1 MTGYDMTPWQR
12 FRTANCEICEK
23 EFIATRDKKG
33 NPFRRTCSAKCKA
46 ALRTRATGGRTIKCK
61 MCGKEFHVPG
71 TRFRRSNPAYC
82 SKGCHYSDRNP
93 TAGLRKI
100 EKGYVVISAP
110 NHPVVKARMAR
121 GSYNTYIK
129 EHRLVMEKHLGR
141 YLERHESVHHKN
153 GVRDDNRIENLERWL
168 VPQLAGQRV
177 EDLRTEN
184 ERLRKQ
190 VSELESKKEK
200 I

>member
-1 MTGYDMTPWQR
+1 
-12 FRTANCEICEK
+12 
-23 EFIATRDKKG
+23 
-33 NPFRRTCSAKCKA
+33 
-46 ALRTRATGGRTIKCK
+46 
-61 MCGKEFHVPG
+61 
-71 TRFRRSNPAYC
+71 
-82 SKGCHYSDRNP
+82 
-93 TAGLRKI
+93 
-100 EKGYVVISAP
+100 
-110 NHPVVKARMAR
+110 MAR